1 MTDQFG
7 ISVVNSP
14 ESVAYI
20 LDDDAVFY
28 GTGFKVFTS
37 QEIDC
42 LLPCVKSRWN
52 GKMKLHYFT
61 KGLLPLKD
69 FLPSLN
75 ANQFRDVMLGVVRG
89 LLTVEDNGFLS
100 IKNVALSLESVYV
113 DPGTGLPRMIYIPVT
128 CNISGENVA
137 EVAAK
142 TCVLLRNCLSIS
154 RSASL
159 AYPDLQRFLEQ
170 NRACNFQGI
179 ISALNGEGV
188 DLSSEYRVTKPDV
201 DVVGGSGRPQTQTNG
216 GADGR
221 FVLIAKG
228 NVQPSKIRLLGYE
241 MTLGRSGSKA
251 SCVIYSSSAISRTH
265 CKLLIE
271 SGRLFVVDLGSANG
285 TFVNKAKLTS
295 SEKIELKEGF
305 ELRMA
310 DVVYLVG
317 KEG

>member
-100 IKNVALSLESVYV
+100 MKNVALSLESVYV
-113 DPGTGLPRMIYIPVT
+113 DPGAGLPRMIYIPVT

-142 TCVLLRNCLSIS
+142 TCVLLRNCLLIS

-159 AYPDLQRFLEQ
+159 AYPDLQRFLEPV
-170 NRACNFQGI
+170 
-179 ISALNGEGV
+179 SYTHL
-188 DLSSEYRVTKPDV
+188 
-201 DVVGGSGRPQTQTNG
+201 
-216 GADGR
+216 
-221 FVLIAKG
+221 
-228 NVQPSKIRLLGYE
+228 
-241 MTLGRSGSKA
+241 TLPTICS
-251 SCVIYSSSAISRTH
+251 V
-265 CKLLIE
+265 
-271 SGRLFVVDLGSANG
+271 
-285 TFVNKAKLTS
+285 
-295 SEKIELKEGF
+295 
-305 ELRMA
+305 
-310 DVVYLVG
+310 
-317 KEG
+317 